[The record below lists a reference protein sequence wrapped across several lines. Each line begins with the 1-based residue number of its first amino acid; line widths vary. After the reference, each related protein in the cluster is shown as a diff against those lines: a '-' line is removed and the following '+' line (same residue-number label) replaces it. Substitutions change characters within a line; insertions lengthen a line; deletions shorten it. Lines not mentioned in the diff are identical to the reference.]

1 MSNEMLNT
9 VPVYRAEP
17 AGEPIGVIV
26 LIHEI
31 WGLVEHI
38 CTVADRYA
46 ASGFLVIAPDLLS
59 GVGVTPTIGVKL
71 MAMMNE
77 PDEQKRLDGQTFLR
91 ESLAPVRAPEFAD
104 VALGMLTKVLD
115 GLEAEGHSRVG
126 VLGFCFGG
134 TYTYALA
141 AQDARVVA
149 AVPFYGTAPT
159 DEKIAAIAC
168 PIEAFYGE
176 IDPPIMDDF
185 PRVEA
190 AMREHGIDFE
200 ATVYPGVQHAFFNDT
215 NLARFDRAARDD
227 AWARSVRFLKDHL
240 AG

>member
-1 MSNEMLNT
+1 MSREILGGIE
-9 VPVYRAEP
+9 VYRAEP
-17 AGEPIGVIV
+17 VGEPIGVVV

-31 WGLVEHI
+31 WGLVDHI

-59 GVGVTPTIGVKL
+59 SVGVTPQIGVGL
-71 MAMMNE
+71 MAMMTE
-77 PDEQKRLDGQTFLR
+77 PDEEKRLANQTTLR
-91 ESLAPVRAPEFAD
+91 EALAPVRAPEFAA
-104 VALGMLTKVLD
+104 VALDMLTRVID
-115 GLEAEGHSRVG
+115 ALEQQGHSRIG

-134 TYTYALA
+134 TYAYALA
-141 AQDARVVA
+141 AQDSRVAA

-159 DEKIAAIAC
+159 DDKIAQITC

-190 AMREHGIDFE
+190 AMHASEIDFT
-200 ATVYPGVQHAFFNDT
+200 AHVYPGVQHAFFNDT

-227 AWARSVRFLKDHL
+227 AWARSVAFLREKL
-240 AG
+240 A

>member
-1 MSNEMLNT
+1 VSHEILGG
-9 VPVYRAEP
+9 VEVYRAEP
-17 AGEPIGVIV
+17 AAEPVGVIV

-31 WGLVEHI
+31 WGLVDHI
-38 CTVADRYA
+38 CSVADRYA

-59 GVGVTPTIGVKL
+59 SVGVTPTIGVEL

-77 PDEQKRLDGQTFLR
+77 PDEDKRLANQTTLR
-91 ESLAPVRAPEFAD
+91 EALAPVRAPEFAA
-104 VALGMLTKVLD
+104 VARGMLTRVVD
-115 GLEAEGHSRVG
+115 ALEQQGHSRIG

-141 AQDARVVA
+141 AQDSRVAA
-149 AVPFYGTAPT
+149 AVPFYGTAPS
-159 DEKIAAIAC
+159 DGQIAQISC

-190 AMREHGIDFE
+190 AMRASSIDFT
-200 ATVYPGVQHAFFNDT
+200 AHVYPGVQHAFFNDT

-227 AWARSVRFLKDHL
+227 AWSRSVTFLREKL
-240 AG
+240 A